1 MWALGCLLYELLTG
15 EFLFYGM
22 QPCIIILPKNFSNAD
37 SPLTQDND
45 WVRFFIRVTYLGQ
58 ELITAEKRAKID
70 NNPQL
75 LRFFQ
80 WIFMRN
86 PLLR

>member
-1 MWALGCLLYELLTG
+1 M
-15 EFLFYGM
+15 
-22 QPCIIILPKNFSNAD
+22 
-37 SPLTQDND
+37 
-45 WVRFFIRVTYLGQ
+45 RFFIRVTYLGQ

-70 NNPQL
+70 NNPHL

-86 PLLR
+86 PLMRYATAARPDTHHRTCM

>member
-1 MWALGCLLYELLTG
+1 
-15 EFLFYGM
+15 
-22 QPCIIILPKNFSNAD
+22 
-37 SPLTQDND
+37 
-45 WVRFFIRVTYLGQ
+45 VTYLGQ

-70 NNPQL
+70 NNPHL

-86 PLLR
+86 PLMRYATAARPDTHHRTCMK